1 MLRARPRL
9 PAGPRTP
16 KRSTTS
22 DHPQPALDDPAND
35 NQLPSD
41 DLSNP
46 SLPLYPDVDLQRQP
60 ELPTLT
66 TNESFPLDLSH
77 SDASQPIRSPSLTHL
92 PPEDDHFP
100 PQPTPALATSRPA
113 TPTPLLSPSSETGP
127 SLRKPSQA
135 TISSSVTPLTVPA
148 TQMEL
153 NPEPLPYKYL
163 SLDAAHWTLTSTE
176 LQHLVSGAIRQS
188 AKEQLIRLL
197 PPSVIDTRMPE
208 DAAHIERSWDTAAVR
223 WRFEAH
229 RRNMLLRALSA
240 SGADSNLLTQLSV
253 TLSNLDLHAQSLL
266 HAATHRAQLASARDT
281 HRASAL
287 AVALRKLNA
296 SYARRTRDLDRARA
310 HVAVLR
316 DEVYEAWKLAEEQA
330 AKVDESNVKATTVLT
345 EPQEFSNADTE
356 ESVADDDN
364 LYEDDTSSNVLHDIS
379 GAEVVDVT
387 GKAVAAQA
395 RLTMMR
401 TDHHPSPSPRPPPSS
416 YSTRSLSSHV
426 ISRSS
431 TPQRQKSA
439 SHASSSRKR
448 TRRKSKASLR
458 PSLPISVRSR
468 SSTRGESGMRN
479 ARSKSRSKK
488 GKEPAQAEPTVPWI
502 PSDVEGSFLE
512 MEGRPAGDATGG
524 GQVGSDGEDHGD
536 VDGSVGEQP
545 LADSSETGACANSLL
560 CFSSTNCL
568 TLSLSHFI
576 AEHIPNSPLS
586 NPTTILEPHAP
597 PTPTTN
603 VSQPDVSLSPL
614 GDDISLAAVAPS
626 TPASTPEHISRRS
639 SNSLPSTSP
648 VSSTV
653 STLLIPPESESHHRP
668 ESPPSDSNDTHVV
681 ETITRGKVDLIP
693 DPASIFPASA
703 SSKSAA
709 TTTVSAPDLSRRGYS
724 LELTSPNT
732 SINDSGT
739 KSLNGSSKIRRSI
752 SEFLHFG
759 ASSRIRRQSIHLPFK
774 SRGRAS
780 SGTSAGVMR
789 QNLRE
794 EGGLENG
801 WEDVREDLT

>member
-1 MLRARPRL
+1 MLRPRPRL

-16 KRSTTS
+16 KRTTS
-22 DHPQPALDDPAND
+22 VQPQVALDDTAND
-35 NQLPSD
+35 EQLPSPD
-41 DLSNP
+41 PLLSSTIALHPDL
-46 SLPLYPDVDLQRQP
+46 DLQREP
-60 ELPTLT
+60 PLPTLT
-66 TNESFPLDLSH
+66 TNEPLPPDLSH
-77 SDASQPIRSPSLTHL
+77 SDVHQPIHSPSLTQIPL
-92 PPEDDHFP
+92 EDDHFA
-100 PQPTPALATSRPA
+100 PQATPAAATSRPT
-113 TPTPLLSPSSETGP
+113 TPTPLLSPSFETGP

-135 TISSSVTPLTVPA
+135 TISSIAPLTVPA
-148 TQMEL
+148 AQMQL
-153 NPEPLPYKYL
+153 TPEPLPYKHL
-163 SLDAAHWTLTSTE
+163 TLDAAHWTLTSTE
-176 LQHLVSGAIRQS
+176 LQNLVSSAIRQS

-208 DAAHIERSWDTAAVR
+208 DAAHIERSWDTAAAR

-240 SGADSNLLTQLSV
+240 SGADNNLLTQLSV

-330 AKVDESNVKATTVLT
+330 AKVDKFNVAVK
-345 EPQEFSNADTE
+345 PQEFSHADPD

-364 LYEDDTSSNVLHDIS
+364 LYEDDTSSNVLHDLS
-379 GAEVVDVT
+379 GAEVIDVT

-401 TDHHPSPSPRPPPSS
+401 MDRHPSLRSPPSS
-416 YSTRSLSSHV
+416 YSTRSLSSPM
-426 ISRSS
+426 ISGLS
-431 TPQRQKSA
+431 TPQRQKSS

-458 PSLPISVRSR
+458 PSMHISVRSR
-468 SSTRGESGMRN
+468 SSTRGERN

-488 GKEPAQAEPTVPWI
+488 GKEPAQVEPTVPWI

-512 MEGRPAGDATGG
+512 MEGRPAGDETGG
-524 GQVGSDGEDHGD
+524 GQVGRDGKGHDN
-536 VDGSVGEQP
+536 VDGGVGEEP
-545 LADSSETGACANSLL
+545 LADSSETAEPIPH
-560 CFSSTNCL
+560 ST
-568 TLSLSHFI
+568 
-576 AEHIPNSPLS
+576 LS
-586 NPTTILEPHAP
+586 NPTSMPESQVL

-603 VSQPDVSLSPL
+603 VSQPPATLSPL
-614 GDDISLAAVAPS
+614 GDNISLPAIAPS
-626 TPASTPEHISRRS
+626 TSVSTPEHISRRS
-639 SNSLPSTSP
+639 SSSLPSTSP
-648 VSSTV
+648 VSSAAC
-653 STLLIPPESESHHRP
+653 TLLIPPESESHHRLQ
-668 ESPPSDSNDTHVV
+668 SPPPHSNDAHVV
-681 ETITRGKVDLIP
+681 EKIARGKVDLIP

-703 SSKSAA
+703 SSKSTA
-709 TTTVSAPDLSRRGYS
+709 TTTVSAPDLSRRDYS
-724 LELTSPNT
+724 LELTPPDT
-732 SINDSGT
+732 SINGSGT
-739 KSLNGSSKIRRSI
+739 KSLNGGSKIRRSI

-759 ASSRIRRQSIHLPFK
+759 ASSRIRRQSFSLPFK
-774 SRGRAS
+774 SRSGTTS
-780 SGTSAGVMR
+780 SGNRAGVTR
-789 QNLRE
+789 ENLRE
-794 EGGLENG
+794 VSRVEGGLENG

>member
-1 MLRARPRL
+1 MMLRARPRL

-22 DHPQPALDDPAND
+22 VQPQPPLDDPAND
-35 NQLPSD
+35 DQLPPD
-41 DLSNP
+41 DLYS
-46 SLPLYPDVDLQRQP
+46 STLPLLSSPLALHPDVDLQTERQ
-60 ELPTLT
+60 LPTLT
-66 TNESFPLDLSH
+66 TNDPFPLDLSH
-77 SDASQPIRSPSLTHL
+77 SDASQPIYSPSLTHL
-92 PPEDDHFP
+92 PSEDDHFP

-135 TISSSVTPLTVPA
+135 TVSSSITPLTVPA

-153 NPEPLPYKYL
+153 TPEPLPYKHL
-163 SLDAAHWTLTSTE
+163 TLDAAHWTLTSTE
-176 LQHLVSGAIRQS
+176 LQHLVSSAIRQS

-240 SGADSNLLTQLSV
+240 SGADSDLLTQLSV
-253 TLSNLDLHAQSLL
+253 TSSNLDLHAQNLL

-330 AKVDESNVKATTVLT
+330 SKVDKSNVTAKTVPA
-345 EPQEFSNADTE
+345 EPQEFSSADPE

-364 LYEDDTSSNVLHDIS
+364 LYEDDTSSNFLHDIS
-379 GAEVVDVT
+379 GAEVIDVT

-395 RLTMMR
+395 RLTMMQ
-401 TDHHPSPSPRPPPSS
+401 TDCHPSPSPSPSPRPPPSS
-416 YSTRSLSSHV
+416 YSTRSLSSHM

-479 ARSKSRSKK
+479 VRSKSRSKK
-488 GKEPAQAEPTVPWI
+488 GKEPAQPEPTVPWI

-512 MEGRPAGDATGG
+512 MEGRPAGDETSG
-524 GQVGSDGEDHGD
+524 GQVGSDGEGHGD
-536 VDGSVGEQP
+536 VDGSVGEEP
-545 LADSSETGACANSLL
+545 LADSSETGACANTLL

-568 TLSLSHFI
+568 TLSLSLFI
-576 AEHIPNSPLS
+576 
-586 NPTTILEPHAP
+586 
-597 PTPTTN
+597 
-603 VSQPDVSLSPL
+603 
-614 GDDISLAAVAPS
+614 
-626 TPASTPEHISRRS
+626 RS
-639 SNSLPSTSP
+639 
-648 VSSTV
+648 
-653 STLLIPPESESHHRP
+653 
-668 ESPPSDSNDTHVV
+668 
-681 ETITRGKVDLIP
+681 
-693 DPASIFPASA
+693 
-703 SSKSAA
+703 
-709 TTTVSAPDLSRRGYS
+709 
-724 LELTSPNT
+724 
-732 SINDSGT
+732 
-739 KSLNGSSKIRRSI
+739 
-752 SEFLHFG
+752 
-759 ASSRIRRQSIHLPFK
+759 
-774 SRGRAS
+774 
-780 SGTSAGVMR
+780 
-789 QNLRE
+789 
-794 EGGLENG
+794 
-801 WEDVREDLT
+801 